1 MSFSPVLSASLD
13 QSDVVLNLALESQ
26 INLTPRPPGYGPC
39 SESVYAIPVRIPQIG
54 WATFRRAAT
63 QGGNP
68 QPPPQASDRLEH
80 FVGEQSAT
88 QIPARFVVLGFEQV
102 DEFGDAE
109 PLLDRSHP
117 LAGAPDVLPCL
128 RIGIAP

>member
-1 MSFSPVLSASLD
+1 MSFSPVLSASLY

-39 SESVYAIPVRIPQIG
+39 TRKRVRHSRENSANRLGDFSPGRHAG
-54 WATFRRAAT
+54 WEPTAAT
-63 QGGNP
+63 SGLR
-68 QPPPQASDRLEH
+68 RLGH

-88 QIPARFVVLGFEQV
+88 QILARFVVLGFEQV

-109 PLLDRSHP
+109 PLLDHSHP
-117 LAGAPDVLPCL
+117 LAGAPDVRPCL